1 MRCVSS
7 RQVRA
12 LTRGGEP
19 AMQGRVHRLVCHPSL
34 SNSTYTPY
42 RRQVYGL
49 RSRVWTVQ
57 ECGQT
62 PAPAESPHL
71 QWRYEESDPQ
81 SSPQRSSPYRRSL
94 YRAGGVPAGGGA
106 CFTCLGS
113 YLGAPLGSGLGAPL
127 GSWLSTASAEAAPQ
141 PAAAERAY
149 SASASAVY
157 LYSAGCAYRSF
168 SAGADASGVL

>member
-7 RQVRA
+7 RRVRA
-12 LTRGGEP
+12 LTCGGES

-34 SNSTYTPY
+34 SNSTYTPC

-49 RSRVWTVQ
+49 LSRVWTVQ
-57 ECGQT
+57 ECGQ
-62 PAPAESPHL
+62 APALAEPPHL
-71 QWRYEESDPQ
+71 QWRYEESEPH
-81 SSPQRSSPYRRSL
+81 SSPQRSSPYR
-94 YRAGGVPAGGGA
+94 AGGVPAGCGA
-106 CFTCLGS
+106 CFTRLGS
-113 YLGAPLGSGLGAPL
+113 RLGAALGSGLGAPL

>member
-7 RQVRA
+7 RKVRA

-34 SNSTYTPY
+34 SNSTYTPC
-42 RRQVYGL
+42 RRQVYGP

-57 ECGQT
+57 ECGQA
-62 PAPAESPHL
+62 PAPAEPPHL
-71 QWRYEESDPQ
+71 QWRYEESEPQ
-81 SSPQRSSPYRRSL
+81 ISPQRSSP

-106 CFTCLGS
+106 CFMCFGAC
-113 YLGAPLGSGLGAPL
+113 LGAPF
-127 GSWLSTASAEAAPQ
+127 GSWLSTASTEAAPQ

-168 SAGADASGVL
+168 PAGADASGFL